1 MKRSRAS
8 LGIIFT
14 TVLVDLIGFGMVIP
28 LISLYGRHY
37 GAGEIELAVLG
48 GIYSL
53 MQFFFAPVWGS
64 LSDRFGRRP
73 ILLLSLAGS
82 TLAYLQFGLAG
93 SFTALLI
100 SRAFGGVFAANISA
114 AQAYIADIT
123 TPADRAK
130 GMGLIGA
137 AFGLGFTLGPPL
149 GGIASA
155 KLGLAA
161 PGLLA
166 AALCG
171 LNFLL
176 ACVRL
181 PESLPK
187 EKRARA
193 LRAPGFSLSP
203 QRLREIAQFPKLP
216 LWLALFF
223 GVTFAFTH
231 MEQTFSLL
239 FQTRFGFETGDA
251 GYRTGLILMWAGLI
265 GAALQGGAIRK
276 LAPRF
281 GEWKLLVAGLVLN
294 VIGMAIF
301 PWGAS
306 YASYFAIILPLA
318 IGSSLVNPAL
328 SALISRSAPAD
339 RQGVVMGISQGLG
352 SLARAVGPF
361 CGLLAFSAAPFAPY
375 VVASALSLVMLVF
388 ALRAG
393 TSHARA
399 ITNS

>member
-1 MKRSRAS
+1 
-8 LGIIFT
+8 
-14 TVLVDLIGFGMVIP
+14 
-28 LISLYGRHY
+28 
-37 GAGEIELAVLG
+37 
-48 GIYSL
+48 
-53 MQFFFAPVWGS
+53 
-64 LSDRFGRRP
+64 
-73 ILLLSLAGS
+73 
-82 TLAYLQFGLAG
+82 
-93 SFTALLI
+93 
-100 SRAFGGVFAANISA
+100 
-114 AQAYIADIT
+114 
-123 TPADRAK
+123 
-130 GMGLIGA
+130 
-137 AFGLGFTLGPPL
+137 
-149 GGIASA
+149 
-155 KLGLAA
+155 
-161 PGLLA
+161 
-166 AALCG
+166 
-171 LNFLL
+171 
-176 ACVRL
+176 VRL
-181 PESLPK
+181 PESLPA